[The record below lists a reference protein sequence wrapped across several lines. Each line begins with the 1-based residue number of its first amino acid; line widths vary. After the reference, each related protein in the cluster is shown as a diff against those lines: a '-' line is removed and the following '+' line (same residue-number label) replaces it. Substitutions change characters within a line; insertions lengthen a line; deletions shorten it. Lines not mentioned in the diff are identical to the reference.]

1 MDHHKCSF
9 ELVNKN
15 QNYFDYID
23 RELTGLSEEK
33 LLQNSVPDYIRANIL
48 VHLTHSM
55 VLNCKFFCDCESGF
69 LRQIMISMTQQYFTS
84 KDMIL
89 TSSSPTRGMYFVKK
103 GVVELLNND
112 HINEMETIKQL
123 EAGDSFAEG
132 CLVEYWEKNPFL
144 ARSVTNCELWYLGCS
159 TFNRLVD
166 SFPHVRIQLRKR
178 ERKKRKS
185 RRFSLHSNSKAIAL
199 AKKVNYFFIHPDN
212 IFVQIWFGL
221 ILLVIIYSIVAIPFR
236 LSFMENYEVSKIW
249 LVMDYFADILLLC
262 HIIIRSCFLAYYNAN
277 HLVITRSEILSHYKN
292 SSKMKWHA
300 LSIIPFDIAM
310 ATKTSFCP
318 LWTLQFW
325 SLLRMNKILWISEIR
340 YLIDCVESSLIKAGV
355 RVPKNPLRVGKLVI
369 VIILSAHWVACIFFM
384 MANFN
389 QHSHATDG
397 EMQNNWANKEGL
409 LDASPSCPGLPVDF
423 SKMMEQ
429 YIAALYWSMAT
440 LTTVGYGDI
449 TAHENSAVEII
460 FATVI
465 LVIGTAIYTMVIA
478 LLEDIVSQLDV
489 TSSLHN
495 IKMNKLKLYFQSQ
508 SVPDALKTK
517 IITYY
522 DVLWRTQKGVSGKKI
537 LTFLGHSIRSDVTLN
552 MLTPLLGKTF
562 YLKDCSTEF
571 VLHLLDKISLEIY
584 LPGDTIYH
592 EGEKCD
598 SLFFVYKGEVDLFTS
613 KNVKFKKISDCVL
626 GEASF
631 FGLEP
636 HICTAKSFE
645 ICEIFLLNLEVS

>member
-1 MDHHKCSF
+1 
-9 ELVNKN
+9 
-15 QNYFDYID
+15 
-23 RELTGLSEEK
+23 
-33 LLQNSVPDYIRANIL
+33 
-48 VHLTHSM
+48 
-55 VLNCKFFCDCESGF
+55 
-69 LRQIMISMTQQYFTS
+69 
-84 KDMIL
+84 
-89 TSSSPTRGMYFVKK
+89 
-103 GVVELLNND
+103 
-112 HINEMETIKQL
+112 
-123 EAGDSFAEG
+123 
-132 CLVEYWEKNPFL
+132 
-144 ARSVTNCELWYLGCS
+144 
-159 TFNRLVD
+159 
-166 SFPHVRIQLRKR
+166 
-178 ERKKRKS
+178 
-185 RRFSLHSNSKAIAL
+185 
-199 AKKVNYFFIHPDN
+199 
-212 IFVQIWFGL
+212 
-221 ILLVIIYSIVAIPFR
+221 
-236 LSFMENYEVSKIW
+236 
-249 LVMDYFADILLLC
+249 
-262 HIIIRSCFLAYYNAN
+262 
-277 HLVITRSEILSHYKN
+277 
-292 SSKMKWHA
+292 
-300 LSIIPFDIAM
+300 
-310 ATKTSFCP
+310 
-318 LWTLQFW
+318 
-325 SLLRMNKILWISEIR
+325 
-340 YLIDCVESSLIKAGV
+340 
-355 RVPKNPLRVGKLVI
+355 
-369 VIILSAHWVACIFFM
+369 
-384 MANFN
+384 
-389 QHSHATDG
+389 
-397 EMQNNWANKEGL
+397 
-409 LDASPSCPGLPVDF
+409 
-423 SKMMEQ
+423 
-429 YIAALYWSMAT
+429 MAT

-645 ICEIFLLNLEVS
+645 ICEIFLLNLEDFVTCLNDNCLVHHYFKYVEDHQGDLLDSKRSMTKVCFFYISLFSSSPLSLFFNSFW